1 MSNRSIWNVLLGLL
15 AACTLVFGAVLAIT
29 PESLPTPVLEQI
41 TEVEQASN
49 PQDVIM
55 AISGVVGLFA
65 LWRTY
70 FSGATDA
77 DSAGDSSPIHT
88 DEPNAHR
95 TETGTGRSRIH
106 SSRNRQSDSEPPVG
120 RIVGGETTARVEETL
135 HALKHG
141 HKRPEQ
147 TAVIVDDL
155 RQSVRTI
162 EAAQG
167 CGEQADERI
176 RRGEWTTD
184 RIAATFLGDASAGR
198 LSLWHR
204 LRRWLFP
211 GRTFERRLERTVD
224 EIERHALEFDSS
236 EVSPVDGAGGEYGDG
251 GGAGDSDDTGASA
264 SAGAGDGDDVGVG
277 VGVSAGTG
285 TADESVTED
294 NTSGTDDRDATEGG
308 EKDGNRDSESEPA
321 AERTEVTHA

>member
-1 MSNRSIWNVLLGLL
+1 MSNRSIWNVLLGLF

-29 PESLPTPVLEQI
+29 PESLPTAVLEQI
-41 TEVEQASN
+41 TEIEQASN

-77 DSAGDSSPIHT
+77 ASVDGTRPPQTNERRPQADEQSTHRAKAETPRSQTHSPQ
-88 DEPNAHR
+88 
-95 TETGTGRSRIH
+95 G
-106 SSRNRQSDSEPPVG
+106 RQSDPEPRTG
-120 RIVGGETTARVEETL
+120 RIVGGETTARVERTL
-135 HALKHG
+135 RALKHG
-141 HKRPEQ
+141 DKRPRQ
-147 TAVIVDDL
+147 TGAIIDDL

-167 CGEQADERI
+167 CAEQADDRI
-176 RRGEWTTD
+176 RHGEWTDD

-198 LSLWHR
+198 LSIWHR

-236 EVSPVDGAGGEYGDG
+236 EVPPA
-251 GGAGDSDDTGASA
+251 DSEVG
-264 SAGAGDGDDVGVG
+264 GDGDRDNDD
-277 VGVSAGTG
+277 
-285 TADESVTED
+285 DESVAKADPGTTDGVGGADGSDSMDGTTHRDNTDDTED
-294 NTSGTDDRDATEGG
+294 ADGSGNNAD
-308 EKDGNRDSESEPA
+308 DSESEPA